1 MDWFHCNKCFRQDG
15 ASFCVTNCGHI
26 ICEKCSEKEKCSVC
40 GTACRNLILS
50 NDMTP
55 QVKMYFTSLTETTQR
70 YLAHV
75 AQVWSFQKKQLDR
88 LVSFYKHKV
97 SKMEAIVHEARQ
109 KLILQEKEF
118 AVLKKEN
125 AELKKLLSIL
135 KASPSQSGRTS
146 TPRQVAITSPTNIVT
161 PWRNNNSQHSGQV
174 VSRAG
179 SVDSLTYRVSRSGG
193 QPTSGAP
200 SSLSGRSSPQEISTG
215 TPSAGAAHGL
225 SYRSSHHSS
234 VAPQMV
240 NFSYRAPLES
250 QPGSA
255 LRSRARDAPQNQS
268 RLVSP
273 AGIPGV
279 TDHQHTPV
287 QAEQRR
293 GPIQLSFTPRAA
305 QFRQPAVSSAR

>member
-215 TPSAGAAHGL
+215 HPTTL
-225 SYRSSHHSS
+225 
-234 VAPQMV
+234 
-240 NFSYRAPLES
+240 
-250 QPGSA
+250 
-255 LRSRARDAPQNQS
+255 QS
-268 RLVSP
+268 L
-273 AGIPGV
+273 
-279 TDHQHTPV
+279 HKW
-287 QAEQRR
+287 
-293 GPIQLSFTPRAA
+293 
-305 QFRQPAVSSAR
+305 